1 MGLCMFQTA
10 CLARLASQEPGQSAG
25 TLDWQHARFISTCAA
40 PLVFYA
46 LHFLC
51 KNIFNSS
58 RSVRKA
64 AVFFYLQYDNN
75 SED

>member
-51 KNIFNSS
+51 KTYLIQAGLCA
-58 RSVRKA
+58 KLL
-64 AVFFYLQYDNN
+64 FFYLQYDNN